1 MSAESASTTVSSEEL
16 AKDTGK
22 SAGRIG
28 VYLLIAIALG
38 YALTVVWGRVL
49 PPEDN
54 AVLLSFWGML
64 MGLGAALSPLEQ
76 EISRQSAHA
85 ALEGR
90 KAGRPAVIAFVTSIV
105 AVGVAALF
113 TLIPPV
119 TDKVYGGQF
128 ALAVIVLAGGL
139 SFAFQFAARGL
150 LIGQNQ
156 VRSYSWLILVEAA
169 VRILVVAALVVA
181 GLTQLYWFAIAAAT
195 GSFAWLLFARGAAR
209 LVDPKLDVDEP
220 AKPVVTNMLMLLAG
234 AGLTASVITGYP
246 ALVSLLAPGGDKDKL
261 GVLFLAL
268 FVARTPLTLMAPV
281 QALAVPTVVRLSSTE
296 EGKHRLRRLLALG
309 SAGALALAALG
320 ALIGWL
326 IGPWVVRL
334 VYGAKND
341 PEAWWMAGLVWS
353 SILLAAMQLLAAV
366 LVAQAKA
373 TKVLIT
379 WAAVVVA
386 TALVLLF
393 FPGDTVVRAVVGL
406 AAGPTVGLLVVMG
419 FVVRGTPET
428 GNARPSET
436 SR

>member
-1 MSAESASTTVSSEEL
+1 MNNTVADNTGEAL

-38 YALTVVWGRVL
+38 YVLTLVWSRTL
-49 PPEDN
+49 SLADN
-54 AVLLSFWGML
+54 AVLLSFWGVL

-90 KAGRPAVIAFVTSIV
+90 KAGRPAVVALTTSAV
-105 AVGVAALF
+105 AVVLVALF

-119 TDKVYGGQF
+119 TDKVYGGRF
-128 ALAVIVLAGGL
+128 SLAVIVLAGGL

-150 LIGQNQ
+150 LIGQNH
-156 VRSYSWLILVEAA
+156 VRSYSWLILVEAS

-181 GLTQLYWFAIAAAT
+181 GLAQLYWFAIAAAT
-195 GSFAWLLFARGAAR
+195 GSFAWLLFARSAAR
-209 LVDPKLDVDEP
+209 LVDPRVDKDEP
-220 AKPVVTNMLMLLAG
+220 VGPVVSNMLMLLMG

-246 ALVSLLAPGGDKDKL
+246 AMVNLLAPAGDQAKL
-261 GVLFLAL
+261 AVLFFAL
-268 FVARTPLTLMAPV
+268 YVARTPLMLLSPV
-281 QALAVPTVVRLSSTE
+281 QAIAVPTVVRLSSTE
-296 EGKHRLRRLLALG
+296 DGRHRLRKLLAVG
-309 SAGALALAALG
+309 SLGALALGALG
-320 ALIGWL
+320 ALIGYL
-326 IGPWVVRL
+326 IGPWAVQL
-334 VYGAKND
+334 VYKVT

-353 SILLAAMQLLAAV
+353 SVLLTAMQLLAAV

-386 TALVLLF
+386 TAGVLLF
-393 FPGDTVVRAVVGL
+393 FPADTIVRAVVGL
-406 AAGPTVGLLVVMG
+406 AAGPTIGLAVVMA
-419 FVVRGTPET
+419 FVVRGPGAI
-428 GNARPSET
+428 GNSQPSET

>member
-1 MSAESASTTVSSEEL
+1 MSTLADETGGEL
-16 AKDTGK
+16 AKSTGK

-38 YALTVVWGRVL
+38 YVLTVVWGRTL
-49 PPEDN
+49 STADN

-90 KAGRPAVIAFVTSIV
+90 KAGRPAVIAFVTSLV
-105 AVGVAALF
+105 AVAVVALF
-113 TLIPPV
+113 TLIPPI

-150 LIGQNQ
+150 LIGQDH

-181 GLTQLYWFAIAAAT
+181 GLTQLYWFALAAAT
-195 GSFAWLLFARGAAR
+195 GSFAWLLFARGAAK
-209 LVDPKLDVDEP
+209 LVDPKLDAAEP
-220 AKPVVTNMLMLLAG
+220 AKPIVTNMLMLLAG

-261 GVLFLAL
+261 GVLFVAL
-268 FVARTPLTLMAPV
+268 FVARTPLTLMAPI

-296 EGKHRLRRLLALG
+296 EGKHRLRKLLALG
-309 SAGALALAALG
+309 SMGALALAALG

-334 VYGAKND
+334 VYGGKND

-353 SILLAAMQLLAAV
+353 SVLLAAMQLLAAV

-373 TKVLIT
+373 KKVLIT

-428 GNARPSET
+428 GNAKPSET

>member
-1 MSAESASTTVSSEEL
+1 MSSAVSSEKL

-38 YALTVVWGRVL
+38 YVLTVVWGRTL
-49 PPEDN
+49 SKADN

-85 ALEGR
+85 ALDGR
-90 KAGRPAVIAFVTSIV
+90 KAGRPAVIAFVTSAV
-105 AVGVAALF
+105 AVVVVALI
-113 TLIPPV
+113 TLIPPI

-150 LIGQNQ
+150 LVGQNHI
-156 VRSYSWLILVEAA
+156 RSYSWLILVEAA
-169 VRILVVAALVVA
+169 VRILVVAALVLA

-209 LVDPKLDVDEP
+209 LVDPKLDAAEP
-220 AKPVVTNMLMLLAG
+220 AKPIVTNMLMLLAG

-309 SAGALALAALG
+309 SVGALALAALG

-334 VYGAKND
+334 VYGAQND
-341 PEAWWMAGLVWS
+341 PESWWMAGLVWS
-353 SILLAAMQLLAAV
+353 SVLLATMQLLAAV

-373 TKVLIT
+373 KKVLIT
-379 WAAVVVA
+379 WAAVVAA
-386 TALVLLF
+386 TVLVLLF

-406 AAGPTVGLLVVMG
+406 AAGPTVGLLVVMS
-419 FVVRGTPET
+419 FVVRGTPEA
-428 GNARPSET
+428 GNAKPSET

>member
-1 MSAESASTTVSSEEL
+1 MSNTVADNTGEAL

-28 VYLLIAIALG
+28 LYLLVAIALG
-38 YALTVVWGRVL
+38 YVLTVIWGRVL
-49 PPEDN
+49 PPDDN
-54 AVLLSFWGML
+54 KVLLSFWGML
-64 MGLGAALSPLEQ
+64 MGVGAALSPLEQ

-90 KAGRPAVIAFVTSIV
+90 KSGRPALIAFATSAI
-105 AVGVAALF
+105 AVVVVVLF
-113 TLIPPV
+113 TLIPAV

-128 ALAVIVLAGGL
+128 SLAVIVFAGGL

-150 LIGQNQ
+150 LVGHNH
-156 VRSYSWLILVEAA
+156 VRSYSWLILAEAA
-169 VRILVVAALVVA
+169 VRLLVLAALVLA

-209 LVDPKLDVDEP
+209 LVDPQVEKDV
-220 AKPVVTNMLMLLAG
+220 PVRPIVSNMLMLLAG

-246 ALVSLLAPGGDKDKL
+246 AMVSLLAPAGDDAKL

-268 FVARTPLTLMAPV
+268 FVARTPLMLLSPI
-281 QALAVPTVVRLSSTE
+281 QAIAVPTVVRLSSTD

-320 ALIGWL
+320 AVVGYL

-353 SILLAAMQLLAAV
+353 SVLLTAMQLLAAV

-386 TALVLLF
+386 TAGVLLF

-406 AAGPTVGLLVVMG
+406 AAGPTVGLAVVMA
-419 FVVRGTPET
+419 FVVRSTPNM
-428 GNARPSET
+428 GNAQPAET

>member
-1 MSAESASTTVSSEEL
+1 MSNAVSSEEL

-22 SAGRIG
+22 SAYRIG

-38 YALTVVWGRVL
+38 YVLTVVWGRTL
-49 PPEDN
+49 SPADN

-90 KAGRPAVIAFVTSIV
+90 KAGRPAVIAFVTSLV

-113 TLIPPV
+113 TLIPAV
-119 TDKVYGGQF
+119 TGKVYGGQF

-150 LIGQNQ
+150 LIGQDH

-195 GSFAWLLFARGAAR
+195 GSFAWLLFARGAAK
-209 LVDPKLDVDEP
+209 LVDPKLDADEP
-220 AKPVVTNMLMLLAG
+220 AKPVVMNMLMLLAG

-246 ALVSLLAPGGDKDKL
+246 ALVSLLAPGGDKDAL

-296 EGKHRLRRLLALG
+296 EGKHRLRKLLALG

-334 VYGAKND
+334 VYDAKNN

-353 SILLAAMQLLAAV
+353 SVLLAAMQLLAAV

-393 FPGDTVVRAVVGL
+393 FPGDTVMRAVVGL
-406 AAGPTVGLLVVMG
+406 AAGPTVGLLVVMA
-419 FVVRGTPET
+419 FVVRGGPGTT
-428 GNARPSET
+428 KADA
-436 SR
+436 

>member
-1 MSAESASTTVSSEEL
+1 MSNAVSSEEL

-38 YALTVVWGRVL
+38 YVLTVVWGRVL

-90 KAGRPAVIAFVTSIV
+90 KAGRPAVIAFVTSLV
-105 AVGVAALF
+105 AVAVVALL
-113 TLIPPV
+113 TLIPAV
-119 TDKVYGGQF
+119 TGKVYGGQF

-150 LIGQNQ
+150 LIGQDH
-156 VRSYSWLILVEAA
+156 VRAYSWLILVEAA
-169 VRILVVAALVVA
+169 VRILVVAALVIA

-195 GSFAWLLFARGAAR
+195 GSFAWLLFARGAAK

-353 SILLAAMQLLAAV
+353 SVLLAAMQLLAAV

-393 FPGDTVVRAVVGL
+393 FPGDPVVRAVVGL
-406 AAGPTVGLLVVMG
+406 AAGPTVGLLVVMA
-419 FVVRGTPET
+419 FVVRGGPAQGTAATKP
-428 GNARPSET
+428 
-436 SR
+436 

>member
-1 MSAESASTTVSSEEL
+1 MSNAVSDEKL
-16 AKDTGK
+16 AKSTGK

-38 YALTVVWGRVL
+38 YALTVVWGRTL
-49 PPEDN
+49 SKADN

-85 ALEGR
+85 ALDGR
-90 KAGRPAVIAFVTSIV
+90 KAGRPAVIAFVTSAIAVVVV
-105 AVGVAALF
+105 ALI

-119 TDKVYGGQF
+119 TEKVYGGQF
-128 ALAVIVLAGGL
+128 ALAVIVLAGGV

-150 LIGQNQ
+150 LIGQDH

-181 GLTQLYWFAIAAAT
+181 GLTQLYWFAVAAAT

-209 LVDPKLDVDEP
+209 LVDPELDADEP
-220 AKPVVTNMLMLLAG
+220 AKPIVTNMLMLLAG

-246 ALVSLLAPGGDKDKL
+246 ALVSLLAPGGDKDAL

-309 SAGALALAALG
+309 SVGALALAALG

-341 PEAWWMAGLVWS
+341 PQAWWMAGLVWS
-353 SILLAAMQLLAAV
+353 SVLLAAMQLLAAV

-373 TKVLIT
+373 KKVLIT

-428 GNARPSET
+428 GNPKPSET

>member
-1 MSAESASTTVSSEEL
+1 MSSTVSSEKL

-38 YALTVVWGRVL
+38 YVLTVVWGRTL
-49 PPEDN
+49 STADN

-90 KAGRPAVIAFVTSIV
+90 KAGRPAVIAFVTSLV
-105 AVGVAALF
+105 AVAVAALF
-113 TLIPPV
+113 TLIPAV

-150 LIGQNQ
+150 LIGQDH
-156 VRSYSWLILVEAA
+156 VRPYSWLILVEAA

-195 GSFAWLLFARGAAR
+195 GSFAWLLFARGAAK
-209 LVDPKLDVDEP
+209 LVDPKLEADVP
-220 AKPVVTNMLMLLAG
+220 AKPIVTNMLMLLAG

-246 ALVSLLAPGGDKDKL
+246 ALVSLLAPGGDKDAL

-296 EGKHRLRRLLALG
+296 EGKHRLRKLLALG

-334 VYGAKND
+334 VYGAKNN

-353 SILLAAMQLLAAV
+353 SVLLAAMQLLAAV

-406 AAGPTVGLLVVMG
+406 AAGPTVGLLVVMA
-419 FVVRGTPET
+419 FVVRGTPGP

>member
-1 MSAESASTTVSSEEL
+1 MSAEPMSSEKL

-28 VYLLIAIALG
+28 VYLLVAIALG
-38 YALTVVWGRVL
+38 YVLTVVWGRTL
-49 PPEDN
+49 SKPDN
-54 AVLLSFWGML
+54 AVLLSFWGVL

-76 EISRQSAHA
+76 ELSRQSAHA

-90 KAGRPAVIAFVTSIV
+90 KAGRPAVIAFVTSLV
-105 AVGVAALF
+105 AVTVAALF
-113 TLIPPV
+113 TLIPAV

-128 ALAVIVLAGGL
+128 ALAVIVLAGGV

-150 LIGQNQ
+150 LIGQDH

-181 GLTQLYWFAIAAAT
+181 GLTQVFWFAIAAAT
-195 GSFAWLLFARGAAR
+195 GSFAWLLFARGAVR
-209 LVDPKLDVDEP
+209 LVDPRLDAAEP
-220 AKPVVTNMLMLLAG
+220 AKPIVANMLMLLAG

-246 ALVSLLAPGGDKDKL
+246 ALVSLLTPGGDKEKL

-268 FVARTPLTLMAPV
+268 FVARTPLTLLSPV
-281 QALAVPTVVRLSSTE
+281 QALAVPTVVRLSSTD

-309 SAGALALAALG
+309 SVGALALAALG
-320 ALIGWL
+320 ALVGYL
-326 IGPWVVRL
+326 IGPWAVRL

-353 SILLAAMQLLAAV
+353 SVLLAAMQLLAAV

-373 TKVLIT
+373 VKVLIT

-393 FPGDTVVRAVVGL
+393 FPGDTIVRAVVGL
-406 AAGPTVGLLVVMG
+406 AAGPTVGLLVVMA
-419 FVVRGTPET
+419 FVVRGPAET
-428 GNARPSET
+428 TR
-436 SR
+436 

>member
-1 MSAESASTTVSSEEL
+1 MSTDSTNTVADNTGEL

-38 YALTVVWGRVL
+38 YVLTVVWGRTL
-49 PPEDN
+49 SKADN
-54 AVLLSFWGML
+54 AVLLSFWGVL

-76 EISRQSAHA
+76 ELSRQSAHA
-85 ALEGR
+85 ALAGR
-90 KAGRPAVIAFVTSIV
+90 KAGRPAVIAFVTSLV
-105 AVGVAALF
+105 AVTVAALF

-181 GLTQLYWFAIAAAT
+181 GLTQVYWFAIAAAT

-209 LVDPKLDVDEP
+209 LVDPKLDVEEP
-220 AKPVVTNMLMLLAG
+220 AKPIVTNMLMLLAG

-246 ALVSLLAPGGDKDKL
+246 ALVSLLTPGGDKEKL

-268 FVARTPLTLMAPV
+268 FVARTPLTLLSPV

-320 ALIGWL
+320 ALVGYL
-326 IGPWVVRL
+326 IGPWAVRL

-353 SILLAAMQLLAAV
+353 SVLLAAMQLLAAV

-373 TKVLIT
+373 VKVLIT

-393 FPGDTVVRAVVGL
+393 FPGDTIVRAVVGL
-406 AAGPTVGLLVVMG
+406 AAGPTVGLLVVMA
-419 FVVRGTPET
+419 FVVRG
-428 GNARPSET
+428 PSET
-436 SR
+436 TKPA

>member
-1 MSAESASTTVSSEEL
+1 MSNAVSDEKL
-16 AKDTGK
+16 AKSTGK

-38 YALTVVWGRVL
+38 YVLTVVWGRTL
-49 PPEDN
+49 SKADN

-90 KAGRPAVIAFVTSIV
+90 KAGRPAVVAFVTSLIAV
-105 AVGVAALF
+105 AVAALF

-128 ALAVIVLAGGL
+128 ALAVIVLAGGV

-150 LIGQNQ
+150 LIGQDH

-169 VRILVVAALVVA
+169 VRILAVAALVVA
-181 GLTQLYWFAIAAAT
+181 GLTQVYWFAIAAAT

-209 LVDPKLDVDEP
+209 LVDPKLDADEP
-220 AKPVVTNMLMLLAG
+220 AKPIVKNMLMLLAG

-246 ALVSLLAPGGDKDKL
+246 ALVGLLTPGGNKDKL

-309 SAGALALAALG
+309 SMGALALGALG
-320 ALIGWL
+320 ALVGWL
-326 IGPWVVRL
+326 IGPWAVRL
-334 VYGAKND
+334 VYGADKN

-353 SILLAAMQLLAAV
+353 SVLLAAMQLLAAV

-379 WAAVVVA
+379 WAAVVAA

-428 GNARPSET
+428 GNAKPSET

>member
-1 MSAESASTTVSSEEL
+1 MSTAVSSEKL

-38 YALTVVWGRVL
+38 YVLTVVWGRTL
-49 PPEDN
+49 STADN

-90 KAGRPAVIAFVTSIV
+90 KAGRPAVIAFVTSLV
-105 AVGVAALF
+105 AVAVVALF
-113 TLIPPV
+113 TLIPPI

-128 ALAVIVLAGGL
+128 ALAVIVLAGGV

-150 LIGQNQ
+150 LIGQNH

-181 GLTQLYWFAIAAAT
+181 GLTQVYWFAVAAAT

-209 LVDPKLDVDEP
+209 LVDPKLDAGEP
-220 AKPVVTNMLMLLAG
+220 AKPIVKNMLMLLAG

-246 ALVSLLAPGGDKDKL
+246 ALVNLLAPGGDKDKL
-261 GVLFLAL
+261 GVLFVAL
-268 FVARTPLTLMAPV
+268 FVARTPLTLMAPI

-309 SAGALALAALG
+309 SVGALALAALG

-326 IGPWVVRL
+326 IGPWVVRF
-334 VYGAKND
+334 VYDAKND

-353 SILLAAMQLLAAV
+353 SVLLAAMQLLAAV

-379 WAAVVVA
+379 WAAVVAA

-406 AAGPTVGLLVVMG
+406 AAGPTVGLMVVMS